1 MDVIRNMLKGR
12 KISAAIDF
20 ASDRTRLVVQHAG
33 KGGTKGR
40 VLELPGADLS
50 QGVRDSVVDALR
62 QRVREQRMREARCR
76 VSLAAGC
83 FRCEMA
89 TLPAMTDAELAVSA
103 RFEAM
108 DRFNVEPS
116 DAVIRH
122 LSLGGAA
129 GAPRSVLLL
138 TLPLGT
144 ARHAAEAVMA
154 AGLQMDSLEHAAIAG
169 LRAATRMDAG
179 MATGTVAWLHVEPR
193 VASLLVQQDGEL
205 RFLRDIEGEWAVS
218 PRTQTRTR
226 VTPRPDDGS
235 ISLEADGSDENWRW
249 SALAEEVLRGLRAAC
264 CEGSWPARLMV
275 AGPAA
280 EASLCQVMVG
290 VCGLETG
297 LAPCAGWMTGIDGTC
312 DAAWAAVMGAALNT
326 SPANAERRAA

>member
-1 MDVIRNMLKGR
+1 MDAIHNMLQGR

-20 ASDRTRLVVQHAG
+20 ATDRTRVLVHQAG
-33 KGGTKGR
+33 AAPTSR
-40 VLELPGADLS
+40 AIELPGADLS
-50 QGVRDSVVDALR
+50 QGVRESVVEALR
-62 QRVREQRMREARCR
+62 QRVREQRMREGHCR
-76 VSLAAGC
+76 VSVAAAC

-89 TLPAMTDAELAVSA
+89 TFPEMTDAELAVSA

-108 DRFNVEPS
+108 DRFNVESS

-122 LSLGGAA
+122 LPLLSAA
-129 GAPRSVLLL
+129 DAPRSVLLM

-169 LRAATRMDAG
+169 LRAATALDSG

-205 RFLRDIEGEWAVS
+205 RFLRDIEGEWAAM
-218 PRTQTRTR
+218 PCTQTRIR
-226 VTPRPDDGS
+226 PAPRRDDGA
-235 ISLEADGSDENWRW
+235 IPLVGDEPDEHWRW
-249 SALAEEVLRGLRAAC
+249 SALAEEALRGLRAAC
-264 CEGSWPARLMV
+264 GDGGWPTRMMV

-280 EASLCQVMVG
+280 EAALAQTLVG
-290 VCGLETG
+290 VCGLDAC
-297 LAPCAGWMTGIDGTC
+297 LAPCTDWTTGTEGVRGES
-312 DAAWAAVMGAALNT
+312 WAAVMGVALNT
-326 SPANAERRAA
+326 EAARSERRAA